1 MSGNGKQPEQDNV
14 SVEIEAEAPPSR
26 DPAAPQEPASDKN
39 TSPTDA
45 VASLNAEIEKL
56 KTDKKEIYDRLLRTA
71 ADFENFK
78 KRVKKE
84 EAEAG
89 DRGRKQLLGE
99 ILPAIDNLERAV
111 EHAQAGDPVAE
122 GVRLVLKQLYGALE
136 KFNVKAFES
145 VGKAFDPS
153 VHEALQQQE
162 TDDHPAGSIVSEFQ
176 KGYMIG
182 AKLLRPALVV
192 VAKPKAAV
200 QGEASPANTPPGGH
214 SDGGI

>member
-1 MSGNGKQPEQDNV
+1 MSGNGKQPDEQAPAI
-14 SVEIEAEAPPSR
+14 EIEA
-26 DPAAPQEPASDKN
+26 DAPQAPASDAN
-39 TSPTDA
+39 TAPTDA

-56 KTDKKEIYDRLLRTA
+56 KTEKKEIYDRLLRTA

-78 KRVKKE
+78 KRTKKD

-89 DRGRKQLLGE
+89 DRGRKQLLSE
-99 ILPAIDNLERAV
+99 ILPAVDNLERAV
-111 EHAQAGDPVAE
+111 EHAQAGDAVAD
-122 GVRLVLKQLYGALE
+122 GVRLVLKQLYAALE

-145 VGKAFDPS
+145 VGKAFDPA

-162 TDDHPAGSIVSEFQ
+162 TDEHPPGAIVSEFQ

-192 VAKPKAAV
+192 VAKPKAAP
-200 QGEASPANTPPGGH
+200 EASASPADTPPGG
-214 SDGGI
+214 SDTGEGI

>member
-1 MSGNGKQPEQDNV
+1 MSGNGKQPEEEAPAPTI
-14 SVEIEAEAPPSR
+14 EIEA
-26 DPAAPQEPASDKN
+26 DAPQAPASEVN

-45 VASLNAEIEKL
+45 VASLNGQIEKL

-78 KRVKKE
+78 KRKAKE
-84 EAEAG
+84 EKEAE
-89 DRGRKQLLGE
+89 DVGRKKLLSE
-99 ILPAIDNLERAV
+99 ILPAVDNLERAV
-111 EHAQAGDPVAE
+111 EHAQAGDAVAE
-122 GVRLVLKQLYGALE
+122 GVRLVLKQLYAALE
-136 KFNVKAFES
+136 KFNVRAFES

-162 TDDHPAGSIVSEFQ
+162 TDDHPAGAIVSEFQ

-200 QGEASPANTPPGGH
+200 QAEASPSNTPPGGQ
-214 SDGGI
+214 SDGGGGA

>member
-1 MSGNGKQPEQDNV
+1 MSGNGKQPDEQAPAI
-14 SVEIEAEAPPSR
+14 EIEA
-26 DPAAPQEPASDKN
+26 DAPQAPASDAN

-78 KRVKKE
+78 KRTKKD

-89 DRGRKQLLGE
+89 DRGRKQLLSE
-99 ILPAIDNLERAV
+99 ILPAVDNLERAV
-111 EHAQAGDPVAE
+111 EHAQAGDAVAD
-122 GVRLVLKQLYGALE
+122 GVRLVLKQLYAALE

-145 VGKAFDPS
+145 VGKAFDPA

-162 TDDHPAGSIVSEFQ
+162 TDEHPPGAIVSEFQ

-192 VAKPKAAV
+192 VAKPKAAP
-200 QGEASPANTPPGGH
+200 EATASPADTPAGG
-214 SDGGI
+214 SDTGEGI

>member
-1 MSGNGKQPEQDNV
+1 MSGNGKQPDEQAPAI
-14 SVEIEAEAPPSR
+14 EIEA
-26 DPAAPQEPASDKN
+26 DAPQAPASDAN

-45 VASLNAEIEKL
+45 VASLNAEVEKL
-56 KTDKKEIYDRLLRTA
+56 KTEKKEIYDRLLRTA

-78 KRVKKE
+78 KRTKKD

-122 GVRLVLKQLYGALE
+122 GVRLVLKQLTAALE
-136 KFNVKAFES
+136 KFNVKPFDS
-145 VGKAFDPS
+145 VGKAFDPA

-162 TDDHPAGSIVSEFQ
+162 TDEHPPGAIVSEFQ

-192 VAKPKAAV
+192 VAKPKAAP
-200 QGEASPANTPPGGH
+200 EPSAPPAEPPPGG
-214 SDGGI
+214 SDSGEGI